1 MDGVDVRGDR
11 SVQLPGGDDAVE
23 QAPVQRR
30 PGLDRLPGQDELQQA
45 LLTAGLRGSRD
56 GVRRIGA
63 DARLRERER
72 RPLGGDREV
81 GGRDEFEPA
90 AVGDAVDGRDD
101 GNREPFGAEQR
112 LVQPRRQRLRV
123 GPVPQRRERGDV
135 VPGAERV
142 ARAVEDENAG
152 LPLGPVERRGQR
164 VQPVHRERVLLLGA
178 VERDVGDSV
187 PQVVAEHSGRW
198 WRGEKGLGR
207 GVQPGV
213 GPGRGVKGL
222 GTVGLGMERYDQ
234 LYRLYDE
241 YDTAT
246 LRDYQEFVDLFPPVD
261 SRVALDHWQNARE
274 DLDERRDE
282 IREAFPQGGETY
294 AALAA
299 LATREQAFTALD
311 LYTKYG
317 RGVNVLVLDVDET
330 LRSAG
335 NTDNEIPRETLHLLT
350 RFHEEGIP
358 IVICTGQTLENV
370 KGFLIQGLGN
380 GVVHAGDVSI
390 VYEAGTGVFTPGHGA
405 DTKQLL
411 YEDLGDDI
419 QAVFSRVRS
428 RVLPDAPESL
438 RRGCHL
444 QGNEFNVTLKPNF
457 ETGSGRAHNIIEGG
471 LVYLMDLL
479 EESVGTVLDDVDDPT
494 ARGYARAFYAAGDPE
509 IRGVLEAT
517 GEQPDTDADDVPD
530 AFAALFERID
540 VAYYEADAAEIG
552 SLELNKVVGVEAA
565 LDVLGVDDPFALVMG
580 DSKSDLRVM
589 RWAAENDAGIGA
601 APDHAS
607 PDVLDHVLATDELV
621 FDRGDAAGLLRMAY
635 ALRRLSDLG

>member
-1 MDGVDVRGDR
+1 
-11 SVQLPGGDDAVE
+11 
-23 QAPVQRR
+23 
-30 PGLDRLPGQDELQQA
+30 
-45 LLTAGLRGSRD
+45 
-56 GVRRIGA
+56 
-63 DARLRERER
+63 
-72 RPLGGDREV
+72 
-81 GGRDEFEPA
+81 
-90 AVGDAVDGRDD
+90 
-101 GNREPFGAEQR
+101 
-112 LVQPRRQRLRV
+112 
-123 GPVPQRRERGDV
+123 
-135 VPGAERV
+135 
-142 ARAVEDENAG
+142 
-152 LPLGPVERRGQR
+152 
-164 VQPVHRERVLLLGA
+164 
-178 VERDVGDSV
+178 
-187 PQVVAEHSGRW
+187 
-198 WRGEKGLGR
+198 
-207 GVQPGV
+207 
-213 GPGRGVKGL
+213 
-222 GTVGLGMERYDQ
+222 MERYDQ
-234 LYRLYDE
+234 LYRLYEE
-241 YDTAT
+241 YDTET
-246 LRDYQEFVDLFPPVD
+246 LRAYQEFVDLFPPVD

-282 IREAFPQGGETY
+282 IRTAFPQVGETF

-299 LATREQAFTALD
+299 MATREQAFTALN
-311 LYTKYG
+311 LYTRYD

-350 RFHEEGIP
+350 RFHEEGMP

-380 GVVHAGDVSI
+380 EMVHSGTVGI

-411 YEDLGDDI
+411 YEDLDPEI
-419 QAVFSRVRS
+419 REVFSRVRS
-428 RVLPDAPESL
+428 RILPDAPESI

-457 ETGSGRAHNIIEGG
+457 ETGSDRADEVVDEG

-479 EESVGTVLDDVDDPT
+479 EESVAAVTGGDPT
-494 ARGYARAFYAAGDPE
+494 AEGYARAYYAEQDPE

-517 GEQPDTDADDVPD
+517 GEQPDADRGAVPD

-565 LDVLGVDDPFALVMG
+565 LDVLGVDDPFSLVMG

-589 RWAAENDAGIGA
+589 EWVAEHDAGIAA

-607 PDVLDHVLATDELV
+607 RDVLDHVLSTDELV
-621 FDRGDAAGLLRMAY
+621 FDRGDAAELLRMAY
-635 ALRRLSDLG
+635 ALGRLSDLD